1 MPSDCAIRVL
11 VVDDHPAIRAG
22 IVNLIDAEHPSLIA
36 VGTAASADEALDQ
49 TQLLQPHVVVL
60 DVDLNGED
68 GMALIPSLHRA
79 APCRVVVLSSLLD
92 PHLAAHAK
100 RLGAHACL
108 HKTSPAAEL
117 LACISTSPGT
127 GDGQTAVRA
136 ESRASLGTDMH
147 EEPQSANAAVGSFLR
162 RTDAVTAIEYGL
174 LAALIAVAVIGAFT
188 ATGESLEN
196 VFVYWSTTVS
206 TALAL

>member
-1 MPSDCAIRVL
+1 
-11 VVDDHPAIRAG
+11 
-22 IVNLIDAEHPSLIA
+22 
-36 VGTAASADEALDQ
+36 
-49 TQLLQPHVVVL
+49 
-60 DVDLNGED
+60 
-68 GMALIPSLHRA
+68 
-79 APCRVVVLSSLLD
+79 
-92 PHLAAHAK
+92 
-100 RLGAHACL
+100 
-108 HKTSPAAEL
+108 
-117 LACISTSPGT
+117 
-127 GDGQTAVRA
+127 
-136 ESRASLGTDMH
+136 MH